1 MTTLTYFSNF
11 SVCDFFHFL
20 LSNTSQKYQLIIFL
34 IMLFIN
40 YQGLS
45 RPLLGA
51 TIAPNLVPSV
61 LKKKKKFHQKWLKK
75 TPIWGVQANNIPYF
89 SKNVP
94 QKTHTCLYVQ
104 TRPCL
109 QNDMGFSTDYIPLC
123 IGISK
128 NDHEYSKKIC
138 HQQTDFNVY
147 IFQAQTHE
155 TLTSII
161 IFGGKKIQGGTQERN
176 TLK

>member
-20 LSNTSQKYQLIIFL
+20 LLNNSQKYQLIIFLL

-61 LKKKKKFHQKWLKK
+61 LKKQ
-75 TPIWGVQANNIPYF
+75 
-89 SKNVP
+89 
-94 QKTHTCLYVQ
+94 
-104 TRPCL
+104 
-109 QNDMGFSTDYIPLC
+109 
-123 IGISK
+123 
-128 NDHEYSKKIC
+128 KKISLEM
-138 HQQTDFNVY
+138 VKK
-147 IFQAQTHE
+147 E
-155 TLTSII
+155 T
-161 IFGGKKIQGGTQERN
+161 
-176 TLK
+176 